1 MKNRPYAVQLRKI
14 RMKSEISALL
24 ILFSFAMPGLVSA
37 QETEAAVPESEAAM
51 PVAPVADAES
61 AAASLDAPVTG
72 QESKNDD
79 AEKDSNGQLRLIDQ
93 TGELTRQNIVDALP
107 KGFIL
112 GAAAINVPDRYAES
126 DQNFYAVP
134 GVVYLGERFFYL
146 GDRASFNLVR
156 GEHLSFNVNARYR
169 FTSLDPDD
177 EPEFN
182 TLNPRDGQ
190 LEAGFGLNALT
201 PYGIFASR
209 INADVSGK
217 SNGYLADVSW
227 FLPYYRK
234 GLLIMPVVGF
244 TWYDSNFS
252 NYYYGGVSPEE
263 SNPLIP
269 AFDTGSTTSLNGMLV
284 LGYRFN
290 PHWFVTGGAI
300 YSKLG
305 SNVADSPVLLSRE
318 STILFSALGYIWDN

>member
-1 MKNRPYAVQLRKI
+1 
-14 RMKSEISALL
+14 MKSEISTFLML
-24 ILFSFAMPGLVSA
+24 VFLAMPGLAYA
-37 QETEAAVPESEAAM
+37 QEAET
-51 PVAPVADAES
+51 ADPES
-61 AAASLDAPVTG
+61 AAAALDAPVVEPET
-72 QESKNDD
+72 KRD
-79 AEKDSNGQLRLIDQ
+79 AAEEDSNGQLRLIDQ

-112 GAAAINVPDRYAES
+112 GAAAINVPDRYSES

-134 GVVYLGERFFYL
+134 GFVYLGERFFYL
-146 GDRASFNLVR
+146 GDRASYNLVR
-156 GEHLSFNVNARYR
+156 GETFSFNVNARYR
-169 FTSLDPDD
+169 FTSLDPEDV
-177 EPEFN
+177 PEFN

-201 PYGIFASR
+201 RVGFFATR

-217 SNGYLADVSW
+217 SNGYLADATW

-234 GLLIMPVVGF
+234 GLLIMPAIGY

-263 SNPLIP
+263 ANPLIP
-269 AFDTGSTTSLNGMLV
+269 AFDTGSTTSLNAMLV

-290 PHWFVTGGAI
+290 PHWFLTGGAI

-305 SNVADSPVLLSRE
+305 SNVEDSPVLLSRE
-318 STILFSALGYIWDN
+318 STVLFGALAYIWE

>member
-1 MKNRPYAVQLRKI
+1 
-14 RMKSEISALL
+14 MKSEVSTLLMLGFLALP
-24 ILFSFAMPGLVSA
+24 AVVSA
-37 QETEAAVPESEAAM
+37 QETEAAVPETEAAA
-51 PVAPVADAES
+51 PDAPVADADS
-61 AAASLDAPVTG
+61 AAATLDASVVEPETR
-72 QESKNDD
+72 QEDTKQRSD
-79 AEKDSNGQLRLIDQ
+79 EQLRLLDQ
-93 TGELTRQNIVDALP
+93 TGDVTRQNIVDALP

-112 GAAAINVPDRYAES
+112 GAAAINVPDRYSES
-126 DQNFYAVP
+126 DQNFYAMP
-134 GVVYLGERFFYL
+134 GFVYLGDRFFYL
-146 GDRASFNLVR
+146 GDRASYNLVR

-177 EPEFN
+177 VPEFN

-201 PYGIFASR
+201 PYGIIATR
-209 INADVSGK
+209 ANADVSGK

-227 FLPYYRK
+227 FLPYYKK
-234 GLLIMPVVGF
+234 GLLIMPVIGF

-263 SNPLIP
+263 ANPLIP
-269 AFDTGSTTSLNGMLV
+269 AFDTGSTTSLNAMLV

-290 PHWFVTGGAI
+290 PHWFLTGGAI

-305 SNVADSPVLLSRE
+305 SNVEDSPVLLSRE
-318 STILFSALGYIWDN
+318 STVLFSALGYIWD

>member
-1 MKNRPYAVQLRKI
+1 
-14 RMKSEISALL
+14 
-24 ILFSFAMPGLVSA
+24 
-37 QETEAAVPESEAAM
+37 
-51 PVAPVADAES
+51 
-61 AAASLDAPVTG
+61 LDAPVDEAEIKKDPDE
-72 QESKNDD
+72 QESN
-79 AEKDSNGQLRLIDQ
+79 EELRLIDR

-112 GAAAINVPDRYAES
+112 GAAAINVPDRYSES
-126 DQNFYAVP
+126 DQNFYAMP
-134 GVVYLGERFFYL
+134 GFIYLGERFFYL
-146 GDRASFNLVR
+146 GDRASYNLVR
-156 GEHLSFNVNARYR
+156 GETFSFNVNARYR

-177 EPEFN
+177 VPEFN

-201 PYGIFASR
+201 RVGFFTTR

-217 SNGYLADVSW
+217 SNGYLADATW

-234 GLLIMPVVGF
+234 GLLIMPAIGY
-244 TWYDSNFS
+244 TWYDSKFS

-263 SNPLIP
+263 ANPLIP

-284 LGYRFN
+284 VGYRVN
-290 PHWFVTGGAI
+290 PHWFLTGGAI

-305 SNVADSPVLLSRE
+305 SNVEDSPVLLSRE
-318 STILFSALGYIWDN
+318 STVLFGALAYIWEP